1 MKVRYY
7 LPPLLDDDLLED
19 LLGLLDLDDPEL
31 LMLLLDEPLDE
42 LLIPLLEGLDLLDLV
57 EDLLLDLDFLL
68 ES

>member
-31 LMLLLDEPLDE
+31 LILLLELE
-42 LLIPLLEGLDLLDLV
+42 LLVVLLELLNLLGLVDDL
-57 EDLLLDLDFLL
+57 LLLDLDLLL